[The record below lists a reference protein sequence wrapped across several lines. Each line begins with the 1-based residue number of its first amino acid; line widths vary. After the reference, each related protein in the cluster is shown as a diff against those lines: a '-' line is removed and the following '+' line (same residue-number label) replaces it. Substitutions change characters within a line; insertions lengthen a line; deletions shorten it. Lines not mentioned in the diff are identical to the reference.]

1 MPPTRDRI
9 LDSAERLFAEKGYEA
24 TTLRDVAAEV
34 GIQNPSLYK
43 HFASKA
49 DIYAAVLDR
58 AVRPIL
64 DEFWDTED
72 EIENVVA
79 LLAEH
84 PTACRLILREMLGG
98 GSQLRPLVIDRFEE
112 LIERTRSFLRDRHS
126 RAPAKWNVT
135 LRVLAISHMMIG
147 LGASADFHRE
157 LTGRELSSKA
167 SLRMQEDLVAA
178 VSRALRTSR
187 PPATARCSSRPLPD
201 LSFTWSRARTT
212 RATSRRT
219 RPSSAWVQRPTT
231 PTSPSPPA
239 ESSWSP
245 SS

>member
-1 MPPTRDRI
+1 MILARTDSENPQDNAVPLTRDRI
-9 LDSAERLFAEKGYEA
+9 LDSAERQFADKGYEA
-24 TTLRDVAAEV
+24 TTLRDIAADV

-64 DEFWDTED
+64 DEFWDADD

-84 PTACRLILREMLGG
+84 PTVCRLILREMLGG

-112 LIERTRSFLRDRHS
+112 LIERTRSFIRERDG
-126 RAPAKWNVT
+126 RAPAKWKVAV
-135 LRVLAISHMMIG
+135 RVLAISHMMIG
-147 LGASADFHRE
+147 LSATANFHRE

-167 SLRMQEDLVAA
+167 SLRLQEDLVVA
-178 VSRALRTSR
+178 VSRALF
-187 PPATARCSSRPLPD
+187 PD
-201 LSFTWSRARTT
+201 LGDAS
-212 RATSRRT
+212 
-219 RPSSAWVQRPTT
+219 
-231 PTSPSPPA
+231 
-239 ESSWSP
+239 
-245 SS
+245 

>member
-1 MPPTRDRI
+1 MRPTRDRI

-24 TTLRDVAAEV
+24 ATLRDVAADV

-43 HFASKA
+43 HFDSKA

-64 DEFWDTED
+64 DEFWDTDD

-84 PTACRLILREMLGG
+84 PTVCRLILREMLGG

-112 LIERTRSFLRDRHS
+112 VTQRTRSFLREHQG
-126 RAPAKWNVT
+126 RAPAKWQVA

-167 SLRMQEDLVAA
+167 SLRLQEDLVAA
-178 VSRALRTSR
+178 VSRALFE
-187 PPATARCSSRPLPD
+187 D
-201 LSFTWSRARTT
+201 LGGAS
-212 RATSRRT
+212 
-219 RPSSAWVQRPTT
+219 
-231 PTSPSPPA
+231 
-239 ESSWSP
+239 
-245 SS
+245 